1 MPSLDSYV
9 TPTDPIFSPLPFTT
23 ATL

>member
-9 TPTDPIFSPLPFTT
+9 TPTDPDFSPCPSDFT
-23 ATL
+23 